1 LASRTRPNSGL
12 TIYDHQRFSRR
23 RWLSAAGA
31 VIAAAAVPAGLRAQ
45 QATPVAPAST
55 GATPVAN
62 GSDWRDG
69 PWVGT
74 WSAAVHTPF
83 PEFGEMPS
91 QLIELDNQTLRQI
104 VRATAGGDVVRVRFA
119 NTFGE
124 APLAVEAARIALR
137 DEGARIDPMTD
148 RELTFNGQTSVTI
161 PAGAMVVSDPVHLTV
176 PALGELTI
184 SMHLPEPTATTTV
197 HGFAFQTNFI
207 SPAGDFTTET
217 DMPVEA
223 SPLSWMFLT
232 GVDVVA
238 PETTGAIVAFGDS
251 ITDGAFSTPDTNRR
265 WPDVLAER
273 LVADPPGRAMAVLN
287 QGIGGNRLLN
297 DKAGDLGL
305 AFGQNALA
313 RFDRD
318 VLGLPGVTH
327 LIVLEGI
334 NDIGLPAGFGVPE
347 QTVTAE
353 EMTGGLNQLAVR
365 ARSHDIVPIG
375 GTILPFEGAMY
386 FTPEGEATRQAVNDW
401 IRTSGAFDAV
411 VDFDAV
417 VCDPGHPARLL
428 PDYDSGD
435 HLHPNDAGL
444 RAIGEAVD
452 LSLFRAE
459 NSG

>member
-1 LASRTRPNSGL
+1 
-12 TIYDHQRFSRR
+12 
-23 RWLSAAGA
+23 
-31 VIAAAAVPAGLRAQ
+31 
-45 QATPVAPAST
+45 
-55 GATPVAN
+55 
-62 GSDWRDG
+62 
-69 PWVGT
+69 
-74 WSAAVHTPF
+74 
-83 PEFGEMPS
+83 
-91 QLIELDNQTLRQI
+91 
-104 VRATAGGDVVRVRFA
+104 
-119 NTFGE
+119 
-124 APLAVEAARIALR
+124 
-137 DEGARIDPMTD
+137 
-148 RELTFNGQTSVTI
+148 
-161 PAGAMVVSDPVHLTV
+161 
-176 PALGELTI
+176 
-184 SMHLPEPTATTTV
+184 
-197 HGFAFQTNFI
+197 
-207 SPAGDFTTET
+207 
-217 DMPVEA
+217 
-223 SPLSWMFLT
+223 
-232 GVDVVA
+232 
-238 PETTGAIVAFGDS
+238 
-251 ITDGAFSTPDTNRR
+251 
-265 WPDVLAER
+265 
-273 LVADPPGRAMAVLN
+273 
-287 QGIGGNRLLN
+287 
-297 DKAGDLGL
+297 
-305 AFGQNALA
+305 
-313 RFDRD
+313 
-318 VLGLPGVTH
+318 VTH